1 MTDLNAYLDHK
12 RAALADRD
20 AAIEAGTA
28 GAAALS
34 ASVRVAGRSGVREIR
49 IRDHAVLT
57 DSPPDFAGY
66 NLGPSSPELQLGVLG
81 SCVAHILLIHAA
93 DQQVALDSVEVQV
106 RGQIDPRAG
115 RPGFEAVP
123 VWPHDIGYTV
133 TVDSSASD
141 EQLRQLFETVEA
153 RCPIL
158 NLLKNPQPIAAA
170 LKRSNGETVR
180 TT

>member
-1 MTDLNAYLDHK
+1 MPNLNDYLDHK

-20 AAIEAGTA
+20 TGIEAVTV
-28 GAAALS
+28 AAATLS
-34 ASVRVAGRSGVREIR
+34 AAVRVAGRSGVREIR

-93 DQQVALDSVEVQV
+93 YLQVPLESVEVRV

-115 RPGFEAVP
+115 RPGFETVP

-141 EQLRQLFETVEA
+141 DQLRQLFETVEA

-158 NLLKNPQPIAAA
+158 NLLKHPQPIAAE
-170 LKRSNGETVR
+170 LRRSNGEPVHTS
-180 TT
+180 